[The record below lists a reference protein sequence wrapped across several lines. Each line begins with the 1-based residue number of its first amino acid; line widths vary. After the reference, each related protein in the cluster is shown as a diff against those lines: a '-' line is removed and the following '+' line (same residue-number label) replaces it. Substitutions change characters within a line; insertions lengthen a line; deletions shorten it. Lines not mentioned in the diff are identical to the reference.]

1 MVVGRKRTMKKP
13 EAPQLSLILGI
24 LIMVAAIAI
33 VCATIASASVPRD
46 RASEC
51 LIYLEGECPEEKIG
65 LLTAPSSSSTTSTT
79 IDLSFLDQIS
89 MTTTAPVR
97 TSSAQAA
104 PEPLA
109 PEALDSS
116 KWDRLAHCESGGNW
130 ATNTGNGYGGGLQF
144 AHGSRWS
151 TWRAFGGEEFAP
163 HPWEATREQ
172 QIEVAERV
180 LASSGW
186 GAWPGC
192 TRMFGWR

>member
-1 MVVGRKRTMKKP
+1 MKKP

-24 LIMVAAIAI
+24 LIVIAAIAI
-33 VCATIASASVPRD
+33 VCATIASASSSGD
-46 RASEC
+46 RASGC
-51 LIYLEGECPEEKIG
+51 MIYKAGECPSERTFSPQEQPTQSIE
-65 LLTAPSSSSTTSTT
+65 TTTTT
-79 IDLSFLDQIS
+79 IDLSFLDEIS
-89 MTTTAPVR
+89 TTTTAPVR
-97 TSSAQAA
+97 TSSVQAAPA
-104 PEPLA
+104 PEPLD

-172 QIEVAERV
+172 QIEIAERV

>member
-1 MVVGRKRTMKKP
+1 MKKP
-13 EAPQLSLILGI
+13 ESPQLSLVAGI
-24 LIMVAAIAI
+24 LVVLIALAI
-33 VCATIASASVPRD
+33 VFATIASASSSID
-46 RASEC
+46 TFSGC
-51 LIYLEGECPEEKIG
+51 LIYREGECPEEKIDI
-65 LLTAPSSSSTTSTT
+65 LSAPSSTSSSTTSTT

-89 MTTTAPVR
+89 TTTTAPVR
-97 TSSAQAA
+97 TSSAQEASA
-104 PEPLA
+104 QEPLA

-116 KWDRLAHCESGGNW
+116 KWDRLAQCESGGNW
-130 ATNTGNGYGGGLQF
+130 ATNTGNGFGGGLQF

-172 QIEVAERV
+172 QIEIAERV

-186 GAWPGC
+186 AAWPGC